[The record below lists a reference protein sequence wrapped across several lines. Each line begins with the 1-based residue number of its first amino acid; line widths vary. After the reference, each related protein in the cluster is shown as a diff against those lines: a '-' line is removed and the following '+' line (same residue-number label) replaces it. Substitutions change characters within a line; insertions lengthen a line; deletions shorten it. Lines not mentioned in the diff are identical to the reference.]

1 MENLKEE
8 NIIKKWLKNELSAK
22 ERVDFETLK
31 DAKLLEEII
40 FEAKRFT
47 PEIKLD
53 PKSAPMPKSQKKT
66 VLPLNLNVLY
76 RVAAV
81 LVIAFGLFRMLV
93 PSSGNQIQI
102 YAHEQ
107 QTLNL
112 PDRSVVRLNEASHI
126 SYKENSWDTKRS
138 LTLDGEAFFEVAKGK
153 KFDVI
158 TPHGVVSVLGTAF
171 NVNAR
176 NNTFTVSC
184 FEGKVRVDVSG
195 EKFLLTPG
203 QKIEWKGG
211 IINQLE
217 EVKHQPVWLS
227 GLYTFQEV
235 PLHKVLIEMARHYN
249 VTFDTTAIND
259 NVLFSGAFESD
270 SLKNALEAITQ
281 PLRISYELKS
291 QAHVILTHVE
301 N

>member
-1 MENLKEE
+1 MGNLKEE
-8 NIIKKWLKNELSAK
+8 DIIKKWLKNNLSAK
-22 ERVDFETLK
+22 ERIAFESLE
-31 DAKLLEEII
+31 DAKLLKEII
-40 FEAKRFT
+40 SEAKRFAPDVT
-47 PEIKLD
+47 LD
-53 PKSAPMPKSQKKT
+53 TKSAPMPKSQKKK
-66 VLPLNLNVLY
+66 VLPFNMNIIY

-81 LVIAFGLFRMLV
+81 LVIAFGLFRMLA
-93 PSSGNQIQI
+93 PSDASHIQI

-112 PDRSVVRLNEASHI
+112 PDRSMVRLNEATQI
-126 SYKENSWDTKRS
+126 SYNENSWDANRS

-176 NNTFTVSC
+176 KNTFTVTC
-184 FEGKVRVDVSG
+184 FEGKVRVDVS
-195 EKFLLTPG
+195 ERKFLLTPG
-203 QKIEWKGG
+203 QKIEWKDGV
-211 IINQLE
+211 INQLE
-217 EVKHQPVWLS
+217 EVKRQPFWLS